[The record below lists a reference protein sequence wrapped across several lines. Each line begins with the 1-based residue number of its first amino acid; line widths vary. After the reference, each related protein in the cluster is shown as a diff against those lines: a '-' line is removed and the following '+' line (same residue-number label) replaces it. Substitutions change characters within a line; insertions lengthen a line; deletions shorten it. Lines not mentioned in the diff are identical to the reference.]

1 MLRNPHR
8 LSRLWQELKR
18 RKVIYVIT
26 VYASAAF
33 VIIELINNVVEPLN
47 LPERT
52 PTIAIIIL
60 AIGFPVAVV
69 ISWLFDLTPKGMERT
84 KPMEEIQEDERPVVQ
99 NRWQVATYISLA
111 VIMGL
116 IVLNLLGR
124 PNLLRAGDI
133 RSMIVLPFENFT
145 GDDQLEDMVSGM
157 HALLIGDM
165 GRVGEMRVLGNTTSN
180 AYRNAGKSAT
190 EIASEQNVDAVL
202 ETSVMCLG
210 DSVCMQFRLVRT
222 TGEEEQLWV
231 ADYKEDKSQILNL
244 YNRITKK
251 VADEIM
257 IELSPEEERLLAK
270 SRTVDREA
278 YDAYLR
284 SYQYWDDVS
293 LESLNKAREFLNS
306 AIEKDPDWAPLYAGL
321 AEVWMGISQMGY
333 ESPEIAVP
341 EIYGNLGKAMELD
354 PDLAKAHYL
363 NAMIAYLAEWDWEKS
378 EKEFLKAIA
387 INPNDAFSRMYYGHL
402 LYILQRPEEA
412 ALQVQLAY
420 ELDPLN
426 TIILIAYTYAL
437 LCADDCEAAIRIAEK
452 SVAVDPDNFITT
464 NQLYETAAHCGE
476 YDVVLETYQ
485 LDLQVYYREPLDQED
500 YMKIE
505 KIFEEQGYFAA
516 YKEILHYCEA
526 AAEKGFIGPGV
537 MAVRYMMGNQQDKA
551 MDCIEE
557 AYEIHDPQ
565 MPYIAAGGYSFDSL
579 YDNPRFIAI
588 LHKMNLPLPDSSN
601 N

>member
-1 MLRNPHR
+1 MKNKANL
-8 LSRLWQELKR
+8 LSLFWQELKR

-33 VIIELINNVVEPLN
+33 VIIELINNIVEPLN

-52 PTIAIIIL
+52 PTFAIIIL
-60 AIGFPVAVV
+60 AIGFPVVVV
-69 ISWLFDLTPKGMERT
+69 ISWLFDLTPKGIERT
-84 KPMEEIQEDERPVVQ
+84 KPLEEIQEDERPVVQ
-99 NRWQVATYISLA
+99 NRWQIATYISVA
-111 VIMGL
+111 VIIGL
-116 IVLNLLGR
+116 IVLNLVGR
-124 PNLLRAGDI
+124 PNLLKAGDI
-133 RSMIVLPFENFT
+133 RSMVVLPFDNFT
-145 GDDQLEDMVSGM
+145 GDDQLENMVSGM
-157 HALLIGDM
+157 HALLVGDM
-165 GRVGEMRVLGNTTSN
+165 GRIGEMRVLGKTTSS
-180 AYRNAGKSAT
+180 AYRDAGISAT
-190 EIASEQNVDAVL
+190 KIASELGVDAVL

-210 DSVCMQFRLVRT
+210 DTVCMQFRLVRT
-222 TGEEEQLWV
+222 SGEEEQLWV
-231 ADYKEDKSQILNL
+231 GDFKEDKSQILNL

-293 LESLNKAREFLNS
+293 FESLKKAREFLNS

-321 AEVWMGISQMGY
+321 AEVWIGISQMGY
-333 ESPEIAVP
+333 ESPETGVP
-341 EIYGNLGKAMELD
+341 KIFENLNKAIELD

-363 NAMIAYLAEWDWEKS
+363 NALIAYLAEWDWEKS

-412 ALQVQLAY
+412 AVQVQLAY

-426 TIILIAYTYAL
+426 TIIQVTYTYAL
-437 LCADDCEAAIRIAEK
+437 LCSDDCEAAMTIAEK
-452 SVAVDPDNFITT
+452 ALSVDPENFLTS

-476 YDVVLETYQ
+476 FDVAFETYKI
-485 LDLQVYYREPLDQED
+485 DLQVYYRKQLDQDD
-500 YMKIE
+500 YKKIE
-505 KIFEEQGYFAA
+505 KIFHEQGYFAA
-516 YKEILHYCEA
+516 YEEILHYYEA
-526 AAEKGFIGPGV
+526 AAENGFIGPGV
-537 MAVRYMMGNQQDKA
+537 MAIRYMMGNQQDKA
-551 MDCIEE
+551 MDCLEE
-557 AYEIHDPQ
+557 AFEIHDPQ
-565 MPYIAAGGYSFDSL
+565 MPYIAAGGYPFDSL

-588 LHKMNLPLPDSSN
+588 LTKMNLPLPDK
-601 N
+601 

>member
-1 MLRNPHR
+1 MTNNPTR
-8 LSRLWQELKR
+8 FSRFWQELKR

-33 VIIELINNVVEPLN
+33 VIIELVNNVVEPLN

-52 PTIAIIIL
+52 PTFAIIIL
-60 AIGFPVAVV
+60 IIGFPVVVV

-84 KPMEEIQEDERPVVQ
+84 KPMTEGREDERPVVQ
-99 NRWQVATYISLA
+99 NRWQVATYISVA
-111 VIMGL
+111 VIIGL
-116 IVLNLLGR
+116 IVLNLVAR

-133 RSMIVLPFENFT
+133 QSMIVLPFENFT
-145 GDDQLEDMVSGM
+145 GDEQLEDMVSGM

-165 GRVGEMRVLGNTTSN
+165 GRIGEMRVLGNTTSN
-180 AYRNAGKSAT
+180 AYKDVGMSAS
-190 EIASEQNVDAVL
+190 EIAMEQNVDAIL

-210 DSVCMQFRLVRT
+210 DSVCMQFRLVRA
-222 TGEEEQLWV
+222 TGNEEQLWV

-257 IELSPEEERLLAK
+257 VELSPEEERLLSK

-293 LESLNKAREFLNS
+293 LESLNKAMEYLNS
-306 AIEKDPDWAPLYAGL
+306 AIEKDPNWAPLYAGL
-321 AEVWMGISQMGY
+321 AEVWLGISQMGY

-341 EIYGNLGKAMELD
+341 RIYENLNKAIELD

-363 NAMIAYLAEWDWEKS
+363 NALIAYLAEWDWEKS

-387 INPNDAFSRMYYGHL
+387 INPNDAFSRIYYAHL

-412 ALQVQLAY
+412 AVQAQLAF

-426 TIILIAYTYAL
+426 TIILVTYTYAL
-437 LCADDCEAAIRIAEK
+437 LCADDCETAMMIAEEAL
-452 SVAVDPDNFITT
+452 AVDPDNFLTS
-464 NQLYETAAHCGE
+464 NQLYETAFHCGE
-476 YDVVLETYQ
+476 YDRAFEKYKP
-485 LDLQVYYREPLDQED
+485 DLQVYYREQLDED
-500 YMKIE
+500 DFKKIE
-505 KIFEEQGYFAA
+505 NIFDEQGYFAA
-516 YKEILHYCEA
+516 YEEIMHYYEA
-526 AAEKGFIGPGV
+526 AAEKGFISPGV
-537 MAVRYMMGNQQDKA
+537 LAIRYMMANQQDKA
-551 MDCIEE
+551 MDCLEK

-565 MPYIAAGGYSFDSL
+565 MPYIASGGYPFDSL

-588 LHKMNLPLPDSSN
+588 INKMNLPLPKSK
-601 N
+601 

>member
-1 MLRNPHR
+1 MKKNPNR
-8 LSRLWQELKR
+8 LSRFWQELKR

-26 VYASAAF
+26 VYASTAF
-33 VIIELINNVVEPLN
+33 VIIELINNVIEPLN

-52 PTIAIIIL
+52 PTFVIIIL
-60 AIGFPVAVV
+60 AIGFPVVVV

-84 KPMEEIQEDERPVVQ
+84 KPLEEADEDERPVVQ
-99 NRWQVATYISLA
+99 NRWQIATYISVA
-111 VIMGL
+111 VIIGL
-116 IVLNLLGR
+116 IVLNLVGR

-133 RSMIVLPFENFT
+133 QSMIVLPFENFT
-145 GDDQLEDMVSGM
+145 GDDKLEDMVSGM

-165 GRVGEMRVLGNTTSN
+165 GRIGEMRVLGNTTSN
-180 AYRNAGKSAT
+180 AYKDAGKSAT

-210 DSVCMQFRLVRT
+210 DSVCLQFRLVRT

-257 IELSPEEERLLAK
+257 IQLSPEEERLLAK

-306 AIEKDPDWAPLYAGL
+306 AIEKDPSWAPLYAGL
-321 AEVWMGISQMGY
+321 AEVWLGISQMGY

-341 EIYGNLGKAMELD
+341 KIYENLNKAIELD

-363 NAMIAYLAEWDWEKS
+363 NALIAYLAEWDWEKS

-402 LYILQRPEEA
+402 LYILQRSDEA
-412 ALQVQLAY
+412 AVQAQLAY

-426 TIILIAYTYAL
+426 TIILVTYTYAL
-437 LCADDCEAAIRIAEK
+437 LCADDCEAAMTIAEK
-452 SVAVDPDNFITT
+452 ALAIDPDNFLTS
-464 NQLYETAAHCGE
+464 NQLYETAALCGE
-476 YDVVLETYQ
+476 YDVVFETYK
-485 LDLQVYYREPLDQED
+485 LDLQVYYREQLDQND
-500 YMKIE
+500 FKKIE
-505 KIFEEQGYFAA
+505 KIFNEQGYYAA
-516 YKEILHYCEA
+516 YEEILRYYEI

-551 MDCIEE
+551 MDCLEE
-557 AYEIHDPQ
+557 AFEIHDPQ
-565 MPYIAAGGYSFDSL
+565 MPYIAAGGYPFDSL

-588 LHKMNLPLPDSSN
+588 LNNMNLPLPDCPN
-601 N
+601 E